1 MIQKTYHITE
11 YTEAKLSAVLDE
23 VAAMPEYDA
32 SAQILAV
39 MLEQGWDRDVIESK
53 TAMMMKRLPKVQI
66 AGATHFDDLML
77 LDGPVPNNCIL
88 SFMFFDNRAFEIER
102 FELGGACEE
111 ETGNRLGQL
120 IGRHD
125 GPKCLMP

>member
-39 MLEQGWDRDVIESK
+39 MLEQ
-53 TAMMMKRLPKVQI
+53 
-66 AGATHFDDLML
+66 
-77 LDGPVPNNCIL
+77 
-88 SFMFFDNRAFEIER
+88 
-102 FELGGACEE
+102 
-111 ETGNRLGQL
+111 
-120 IGRHD
+120 
-125 GPKCLMP
+125 

>member
-1 MIQKTYHITE
+1 MIQKTYHIKE
-11 YTEAKLSAVLDE
+11 YTAAELAAVLDE
-23 VAAMPEYDA
+23 VAAMPEYDSA
-32 SAQILAV
+32 AQILAV

-53 TAMMMKRLPKVQI
+53 TEMILKRLPKVQI

-77 LDGPVPNNCIL
+77 LDGPVPDNCIL

>member
-1 MIQKTYHITE
+1 MIQKTYHIKK
-11 YTEAKLSAVLDE
+11 YTAAELAAVLDE
-23 VAAMPEYDA
+23 VAAMPEYDSA
-32 SAQILAV
+32 AQILAV

-53 TAMMMKRLPKVQI
+53 TEMIMKRLPKVQI

-77 LDGPVPNNCIL
+77 LDGPVPDNCIL